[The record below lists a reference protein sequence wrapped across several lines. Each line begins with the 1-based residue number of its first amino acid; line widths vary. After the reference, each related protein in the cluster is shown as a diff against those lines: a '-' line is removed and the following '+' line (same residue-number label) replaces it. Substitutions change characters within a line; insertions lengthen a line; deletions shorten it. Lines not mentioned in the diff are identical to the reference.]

1 MSKIAFINEFSI
13 EAVRDALQKLDDFK
27 KLIVNGLTAF
37 ELNELEKIDPTLF
50 DAVAK
55 QIKKERWYPVV
66 GMWMDDDGDMS
77 EEKLIRNILY
87 STTYFKDKFDK
98 EYRVFQGAKIYND
111 AFVQV
116 IYNAGFDACVLDSE
130 TETYWLDNAA
140 FTRTLVYSDLEK
152 VDVNDIDDDFI
163 KANDFESVEDEVL
176 AYFQNELDLKSVQ
189 QPAYVGVATEAE
201 QLLLKAE
208 RICVQEGR
216 NDAQDEI
223 MNCWISLFM
232 GEDDVATDVA
242 ETIIGDGEIDASFIS
257 INTDEVKIVSI
268 KYAEDLSNDVVIRI
282 KETAGKEK
290 AITVMCD
297 AIDAGF
303 RAEILPYEL
312 QTFRV
317 NAEGFVE
324 ETPISE

>member
-1 MSKIAFINEFSI
+1 MSKIAYINEFSI

-50 DAVAK
+50 EAVAK
-55 QIKKERWYPVV
+55 QIKKERWYPSV
-66 GMWMDDDGDMS
+66 GMWVEDDKDMS
-77 EEKLIRNILY
+77 EEKLIRNMLY
-87 STTYFKDKFDK
+87 SRTYFKEKFDK
-98 EYRVFQGAKIYND
+98 EYKVFQGAKIYND

-116 IYNAGFDACVLDSE
+116 LYTANFDACVLDSE
-130 TETYWLDNAA
+130 TETYWLDNEAY
-140 FTRTLVYSDLEK
+140 TRTLVYSGLDK
-152 VDVNDIDDDFI
+152 VDVNDIDDAFI
-163 KANDFESVEDEVL
+163 KANDFESVEDEVM
-176 AYFQNELDLKSVQ
+176 AVYQNHLELRSVK
-189 QPAYVGVATEAE
+189 QPLYKGEATEAE
-201 QLLLKAE
+201 KLLLKAE

-216 NDAQDEI
+216 NNQDEI
-223 MNCWISLFM
+223 QNCWIALFL
-232 GEDDVATDVA
+232 GDDDVATDVA
-242 ETIIGDGEIDASFIS
+242 ETIIGDSEIDENFVKF
-257 INTDEVKIVSI
+257 NTDEVRIVDL
-268 KYAEDLSNDVVIRI
+268 KYTEDATDNVIIRI